1 MNWILLLVLIA
12 IAIFA
17 IVAVKLKQSQISEDD
32 YPYTKIGPLF
42 SPAERSFLGVLQ
54 QAVGESYFV
63 FGKVRVADVVSIRST
78 PNKGGRQRAFNRISA
93 KHFDYVLCAKDDL
106 SVVCVI
112 ELDDQSHQQRKRQA
126 RDSFL
131 VGLCR
136 AISLPLIQIPAQRAY
151 SVSDLHAKVVEAVG
165 QGQQQ
170 QSNLEPAPIKQP
182 SSDSQVLDAVLT
194 PLTDRLA
201 AEQSRQVGL
210 QSVSQSGVP
219 NCPKCASPMVHRQ
232 VKTGNKVGQKFW
244 GCSTFPKCR
253 GVTVSL

>member
-1 MNWILLLVLIA
+1 MNWILLLALIA

-17 IVAVKLKQSQISEDD
+17 IVAVKIKQSQISADD
-32 YPYTKIGPLF
+32 YPYAKIDTLF

-54 QAVGESYFV
+54 QAVGDSYFV
-63 FGKVRVADVVSIRST
+63 FGKVRIADVVSVRSMS
-78 PNKGGRQRAFNRISA
+78 NRGGRQRAFNRISA

-106 SVVCVI
+106 SIVCVI

-126 RDSFL
+126 RDAFL

-151 SVSDLHAKVVEAVG
+151 SVSDLHAKVVEVV
-165 QGQQQ
+165 GQQQ
-170 QSNLEPAPIKQP
+170 PSDVEPATIKL
-182 SSDSQVLDAVLT
+182 SRSDSQVTDAAPT
-194 PLTDRLA
+194 PLQTRLA
-201 AEQSRQVGL
+201 AEQSPQVKN
-210 QSVSQSGVP
+210 QSVAQSSAP
-219 NCPKCASPMVHRQ
+219 NCPKCASPMVHRE
-232 VKTGNKVGQKFW
+232 VKSGNNAGKKFW